1 MGLLLKWVMIRQLL
15 CCWSSGTK
23 YLQVPNN
30 APVLSLIVGEMG
42 LESRRAK
49 EQTFPLSL
57 TGGKWKSRGVEV
69 VIGATKWGHKCDCRL
84 QDHC

>member
-1 MGLLLKWVMIRQLL
+1 MGLLLIWVMIRQLL

-42 LESRRAK
+42 LES
-49 EQTFPLSL
+49 
-57 TGGKWKSRGVEV
+57 
-69 VIGATKWGHKCDCRL
+69 
-84 QDHC
+84 